1 MTTLVS
7 PVREAREGGGESRCA
22 ARLGSDHRTTHKR
35 GRALTLPAHPTT
47 APACRRPRDVVPKRL
62 EDHRRGTPLDPTT
75 GGGARCATGTG
86 DHRHPE
92 SPRTGRNARCAT
104 GTGDRRHVGP
114 RFTKAPATGRN
125 SSAQL
130 ELVTE
135 AMPTPGADVVPGRP
149 LATSPGASAFT
160 LVSSRRFNVMTEASR
175 SVSSPHAVRPGHPGS
190 VRKGAANRFADLP
203 ADLSG
208 MRDLPEV
215 TPGTVATSPAEVA
228 RGLPDVRS
236 SEAPGRRAVAAVRI
250 AARITH
256 RTEKSRAEI
265 PLR

>member
-1 MTTLVS
+1 M
-7 PVREAREGGGESRCA
+7 
-22 ARLGSDHRTTHKR
+22 
-35 GRALTLPAHPTT
+35 TLPAHPTT

-62 EDHRRGTPLDPTT
+62 GGDRRGTPLDPTT

-86 DHRHPE
+86 DHRHPG

-135 AMPTPGADVVPGRP
+135 AMPTPGADVVPGR
-149 LATSPGASAFT
+149 SPRHLTRRECIHAGEG
-160 LVSSRRFNVMTEASR
+160 SRRFNVMTEASR